1 MVLRPPCPGAGGA
14 LACALLLAAPGSVS
28 GEGREAL
35 RLCNPRGGIRAERV
49 PRGLRIRYLG
59 ESGRPAGPDFTL
71 KGWQV
76 RAAMPPRKGG
86 AAPGGGVC
94 VELVREAAP
103 PGTLRAKDEV
113 YETGGPFREKVILRR
128 QRVID
133 LGGERIVVEGTE
145 VAFPEG
151 PEEKGKTP
159 R

>member
-1 MVLRPPCPGAGGA
+1 M
-14 LACALLLAAPGSVS
+14 
-28 GEGREAL
+28 
-35 RLCNPRGGIRAERV
+35 
-49 PRGLRIRYLG
+49 
-59 ESGRPAGPDFTL
+59 
-71 KGWQV
+71 
-76 RAAMPPRKGG
+76 
-86 AAPGGGVC
+86 C
-94 VELVREAAP
+94 VELVGEAAP

-145 VAFPEG
+145 VVFPEG

>member
-49 PRGLRIRYLG
+49 PPRGLRIRYLG

-86 AAPGGGVC
+86 AAPGGGRPRRRG
-94 VELVREAAP
+94 VRRAGEGGGPAGNP
-103 PGTLRAKDEV
+103 PGQ
-113 YETGGPFREKVILRR
+113 G
-128 QRVID
+128 
-133 LGGERIVVEGTE
+133 
-145 VAFPEG
+145 
-151 PEEKGKTP
+151 
-159 R
+159 